1 VDFVTGSTRFGSI
14 LANTHVFSGSVT
26 MNPGGLFVSSS
37 GRVGIGT
44 TAPNSKLDIRSSGLD
59 TDVLSIYGT
68 TDGAK
73 MFDFRDDSA
82 SGITAAMFRMYNSS
96 GTETIR
102 LFPGTVSAH
111 HSWML
116 LSGNLGIGTSNPTGS
131 LDVSGS
137 IYIRNSSGGVLYIP
151 RLADPSHGLSI
162 GEQNVIG
169 SKSAVIRTG
178 GGVSEY
184 LFIDPGLNDSNVAGN
199 IALASATTGSVG
211 IGTYLP
217 STKLQVVGLT
227 GGASGGATSIPSLG
241 FANSSSIAL
250 FTNKDTAYGTLF
262 GTLNTG
268 NGWIQQQRVDGTG
281 TAYNLFLQPSGGNVS
296 ITTTQVLAKL
306 NVKNSSY
313 GAITRGL
320 GLYNN
325 TPGANYVGTGISLDF
340 YVNAGDEDRCARII
354 STQATA
360 GLFADLKFF
369 TCDDG
374 APAARMTITSGG
386 NVGIGTTTPNI
397 VGFTGTMLTVN
408 GTGNYQGFEVATSGT
423 SRVIML
429 SDGTN
434 GYISTRQSGMGL
446 FFEVGAASEAMR
458 INSSKVIG
466 INSANTSAR
475 LNMTFGGAGQNG
487 FSMLDGDNTINA
499 TFIDFKNSSGTIIGS
514 ISRSGGTN
522 AVLYNTT
529 SDYRLKEDLKD
540 FTGLD
545 KVSAIRVYDFRWKG
559 TNERTDG
566 VIAHELAEV
575 LPYAVQGEK
584 DKIDEKGNIVYQG
597 VDYSKIVPSLVKA
610 IQELNTKLNAAN
622 VEIEALKAK

>member
-1 VDFVTGSTRFGSI
+1 
-14 LANTHVFSGSVT
+14 
-26 MNPGGLFVSSS
+26 
-37 GRVGIGT
+37 
-44 TAPNSKLDIRSSGLD
+44 
-59 TDVLSIYGT
+59 
-68 TDGAK
+68 
-73 MFDFRDDSA
+73 
-82 SGITAAMFRMYNSS
+82 
-96 GTETIR
+96 
-102 LFPGTVSAH
+102 
-111 HSWML
+111 
-116 LSGNLGIGTSNPTGS
+116 
-131 LDVSGS
+131 
-137 IYIRNSSGGVLYIP
+137 
-151 RLADPSHGLSI
+151 
-162 GEQNVIG
+162 
-169 SKSAVIRTG
+169 
-178 GGVSEY
+178 
-184 LFIDPGLNDSNVAGN
+184 
-199 IALASATTGSVG
+199 
-211 IGTYLP
+211 
-217 STKLQVVGLT
+217 
-227 GGASGGATSIPSLG
+227 
-241 FANSSSIAL
+241 
-250 FTNKDTAYGTLF
+250 
-262 GTLNTG
+262 
-268 NGWIQQQRVDGTG
+268 
-281 TAYNLFLQPSGGNVS
+281 
-296 ITTTQVLAKL
+296 
-306 NVKNSSY
+306 
-313 GAITRGL
+313 
-320 GLYNN
+320 
-325 TPGANYVGTGISLDF
+325 
-340 YVNAGDEDRCARII
+340 
-354 STQATA
+354 
-360 GLFADLKFF
+360 
-369 TCDDG
+369 
-374 APAARMTITSGG
+374 MTITSGG